1 MFKNVSYWMVILDD
15 EDMVA
20 EVMGLASKYNLT
32 CDRKTSIHEDIQQDR
47 LLIKGRWIDMIRFTN
62 KVKKRT
68 IMK

>member
-1 MFKNVSYWMVILDD
+1 MFKNVSYWMVILND

-32 CDRKTSIHEDIQQDR
+32 CDRKTSIDEDIQQDR
-47 LLIKGRWIDMIRFTN
+47 LIIKGRWIDMIRFTN